1 MPITNTK
8 YAFSGVQSTTSPQI
22 IYTETQ
28 QPAKQEQVK
37 SIYSNFWNLFDT
49 DPNQAD
55 IQVDYNQ
62 LINKKWLQ
70 DQNNLLKIAG
80 GPGFNE
86 KDFRKLGEAA
96 LNYKKYYDENGEY
109 IGNNTRKAL
118 KAKEVYDKYLARVG
132 QFAQS
137 LKQKRY
143 KIDENGNPVLVYEGA
158 EGFKDGYNTADEAKA
173 AYAQQQQY
181 NKDAR
186 SWAGRNYMDK
196 KDWGALKY
204 EQENKFT
211 NHDTVIDHLVSLA
224 GPNISEELIAQAK
237 RGSTWGKASNQI
249 FQAALDNLAK
259 TNYREAKALYNSIN
273 GLYGKNDKNFQF
285 FNNTSLYDGSNAFTN
300 ANKRNWLESEAGVAD
315 VTNFYQNNNDPK
327 LNGYD
332 DDYQDYLK
340 EQEKYKKWQKENG
353 GFGASYSTQFKQG
366 GKMNKYQQGGQAPTA
381 AQMVLQALSAAQQG
395 DQSGLQ
401 QLFSDKKT
409 AQAVIQQ
416 LQKEAQEGSEEAIQ
430 ALEALKQIMSGSK
443 KQATMAQKGAKLSY
457 IHRLATGCPPGM
469 EITYFKR
476 GGRLCK
482 ACIEKAKKAK
492 EGASL
497 DNIIAKNKRRYP
509 GITDDQAA
517 GRAPIRKN
525 GKDYYL
531 DGDGVLGE
539 ASKKGKYGFGG
550 FLEYFKSGGKNSVKR
565 VSKEI
570 TDDGYEMKFS
580 DGTSSN
586 YGRNPMNGKSV
597 AIGRDGKTY
606 KGEKADSVLI
616 NDSQKTVPAIKAN
629 KKKSMACGGKA
640 KKPKCGT
647 KAKCGAEL
655 EKCGGKTPMTKCGG
669 KAPMDKC
676 GGKTTLAKC
685 GTELK
690 KCGGKAKKSSPKKPV
705 VNKDKCGGKAK
716 KHAIGGNLELLK
728 YMILNYNK

>member
-1 MPITNTK
+1 MPGETEFTLGELQSGIPTNVR
-8 YAFSGVQSTTSPQI
+8 YASPENPIQRAPIKTT
-22 IYTETQ
+22 YT
-28 QPAKQEQVK
+28 
-37 SIYSNFWNLFDT
+37 NFQDLFDT
-49 DPNQAD
+49 NRDARD
-55 IQVDYNQ
+55 GIQLDSNN
-62 LINKKWLQ
+62 LINNDWLESKYYELIRLG
-70 DQNNLLKIAG
+70 NLGYNKEHLKYLK
-80 GPGFNE
+80 N
-86 KDFRKLGEAA
+86 LGKAA
-96 LNYKKYYDENGEY
+96 LNYQKYFENGNP
-109 IGNNTRKAL
+109 ISGVNPKKAYNAQ
-118 KAKEVYDKYLARVG
+118 KEFDRAKKVVLDWT
-132 QFAQS
+132 QS

-143 KIDENGNPVLVYEGA
+143 KIDENGNPILVYEGTKDFDKDSYDTA
-158 EGFKDGYNTADEAKA
+158 EKAKA
-173 AYAQQQQY
+173 AYDQQQQY

-186 SWAGRNYMDK
+186 SWAGRNYMEK
-196 KDWGALKY
+196 KDWDALEYDPATGFKD
-204 EQENKFT
+204 
-211 NHDTVIDHLVSLA
+211 HDAVIDHLVSLA
-224 GPNISEELIAQAK
+224 GNNVSQETIDKAK
-237 RGSTWGKASNQI
+237 KGGIWGNASNQI

-259 TNYREAKALYNSIN
+259 TDYREARALYNSIRN
-273 GLYGKNDKNFQF
+273 KYS
-285 FNNTSLYDGSNAFTN
+285 NTGPFRFEKGATLYDGSNAFTG
-300 ANKRNWLESEAGVAD
+300 ANTRNWLESEAGVND
-315 VTNFYQNNNDPK
+315 VNQFYKTYHGDP
-327 LNGYD
+327 GYM
-332 DDYQDYLK
+332 DDYQDYVKKQK
-340 EQEKYKKWQKENG
+340 EVADWQKKNG

-430 ALEALKQIMSGSK
+430 ALEALKQIMSKSK

-469 EITYFKR
+469 EMTYFKR
-476 GGRLCK
+476 GGRICK

-531 DGDGVLGE
+531 GGDGVLSE
-539 ASKKGKYGFGG
+539 APKRSKYGFGG
-550 FLEYFKSGGKNSVKR
+550 FFEYFK
-565 VSKEI
+565 
-570 TDDGYEMKFS
+570 
-580 DGTSSN
+580 
-586 YGRNPMNGKSV
+586 
-597 AIGRDGKTY
+597 
-606 KGEKADSVLI
+606 
-616 NDSQKTVPAIKAN
+616 
-629 KKKSMACGGKA
+629 CGGKP

-655 EKCGGKTPMTKCGG
+655 EKCGGKTPMDKCGGKTPMTKCGG

-728 YMILNYNK
+728 SMILNYNK

>member
-1 MPITNTK
+1 MPNYSFLGIERDTPTQTQYAATQKPTPSRTTK
-8 YAFSGVQSTTSPQI
+8 T
-22 IYTETQ
+22 
-28 QPAKQEQVK
+28 
-37 SIYSNFWNLFDT
+37 IYSNFENLFDE
-49 DPNQAD
+49 DNDLQNGFKLN
-55 IQVDYNQ
+55 YNN
-62 LINKKWLQ
+62 LINKQWLR
-70 DQNNLLKIAG
+70 DRNNRLKIAG

-86 KDFRKLGEAA
+86 KDFRKFGEAA
-96 LNYKKYYDENGEY
+96 LNYKKYYTDNDEYREGT
-109 IGNNTRKAL
+109 NTREAL
-118 KAKEVYDKYLARVG
+118 KAKEEYEKYKARVG
-132 QFAQS
+132 QFAQG
-137 LKQKRY
+137 LRQKRY
-143 KIDENGNPVLVYEGA
+143 GVDENGNPIEYYEG
-158 EGFKDGYNTADEAKA
+158 EEEFNKENTYNTAEEAKA

-186 SWAGRNYMDK
+186 SWAGRNYMEK
-196 KDWGALKY
+196 KDWDALEYDPATSFKD
-204 EQENKFT
+204 
-211 NHDTVIDHLVSLA
+211 HDAVIDHLVSLA
-224 GPNISEELIAQAK
+224 GNNVSQETIDKAK
-237 RGSTWGKASNQI
+237 KGGIWGNASNQI

-259 TNYREAKALYNSIN
+259 TNYREARALYNSIRN
-273 GLYGKNDKNFQF
+273 KYSSTGSFRFEKGA
-285 FNNTSLYDGSNAFTN
+285 TLYDGSNAFTN

-430 ALEALKQIMSGSK
+430 ALEALKQIMSKSK

-469 EITYFKR
+469 EMTYFKR
-476 GGRLCK
+476 GGRICK

-531 DGDGVLGE
+531 GGDGVLSE
-539 ASKKGKYGFGG
+539 APKRSKYGFGG
-550 FLEYFKSGGKNSVKR
+550 FFEYFK
-565 VSKEI
+565 
-570 TDDGYEMKFS
+570 
-580 DGTSSN
+580 
-586 YGRNPMNGKSV
+586 
-597 AIGRDGKTY
+597 
-606 KGEKADSVLI
+606 
-616 NDSQKTVPAIKAN
+616 
-629 KKKSMACGGKA
+629 CGGKP

-655 EKCGGKTPMTKCGG
+655 EKCGGKTPMDKCGGKTPMTKCGG

>member
-1 MPITNTK
+1 MPEYGFTGIKRSTPAQIQ
-8 YAFSGVQSTTSPQI
+8 YAATQQSTPSKT
-22 IYTETQ
+22 TKT
-28 QPAKQEQVK
+28 
-37 SIYSNFWNLFDT
+37 IYSNFEDLFDE
-49 DPNQAD
+49 DNNLSNGFK
-55 IQVDYNQ
+55 VNYNN
-62 LINKKWLQ
+62 LINKQWLR
-70 DQNNLLKIAG
+70 DRNNRLKIAG

-86 KDFRKLGEAA
+86 KDFRKFGESA
-96 LNYKKYYDENGEY
+96 LNYQKYYDDQDVLLHDVDSG
-109 IGNNTRKAL
+109 KAL
-118 KAKEVYDKYLARVG
+118 KAKEEYEKYLTRVG

-137 LKQKRY
+137 LRQKRY
-143 KIDENGNPVLVYEGA
+143 GVDENGNPIEYYEGEKEFT
-158 EGFKDGYNTADEAKA
+158 EGDKYNTADEARA

-186 SWAGRNYMDK
+186 SWAGRNYMEKNNWD
-196 KDWGALKY
+196 ALKY
-204 EQENKFT
+204 DPANGFKD
-211 NHDTVIDHLVSLA
+211 HDTVIDHLVSLA
-224 GPNISEELIAQAK
+224 GDNISKETIDKAK
-237 RGSTWGKASNQI
+237 KGGIWGNASNQI

-259 TNYREAKALYNSIN
+259 TDYREARALYNSIRN
-273 GLYGKNDKNFQF
+273 KYSDTGSFRFEKGA
-285 FNNTSLYDGSNAFTN
+285 TLYDGSNAFTD
-300 ANKRNWLESEAGVAD
+300 ANKRNWLESEAGVND
-315 VTNFYQNNNDPK
+315 VNKFYETYKGNS
-327 LNGYD
+327 GYM
-332 DDYQDYLK
+332 DDYQDYVKKQK
-340 EQEKYKKWQKENG
+340 EVADWQKENG

-492 EGASL
+492 KGASL
-497 DNIIAKNKRRYP
+497 DNIIAKNKERYP

-550 FLEYFKSGGKNSVKR
+550 FFEYFKSGGKNPVKR

-606 KGEKADSVLI
+606 TGEKADSVLRT
-616 NDSQKTVPAIKAN
+616 DSQKTVPAIKAN

-640 KKPKCGT
+640 KKSKCGT

-655 EKCGGKTPMTKCGG
+655 EKCGGKTPM
-669 KAPMDKC
+669 DKC

-685 GTELK
+685 GAELE
-690 KCGGKAKKSSPKKPV
+690 KCGGKAKKISSKKPT

>member
-1 MPITNTK
+1 MADQVQKNKGDRYRYTYHFTNSRQQMPSRKTIYDQNPVNAFYGLLGWNDVEPQGINDLSPDNHLGGQEVNNFLRNIHFDERNIDSRYGEGTLNKWKDIFKKWVNNRISGNTK
-8 YAFSGVQSTTSPQI
+8 YSDSQMA
-22 IYTETQ
+22 
-28 QPAKQEQVK
+28 
-37 SIYSNFWNLFDT
+37 
-49 DPNQAD
+49 AD
-55 IQVDYNQ
+55 REV
-62 LINKKWLQ
+62 L
-70 DQNNLLKIAG
+70 
-80 GPGFNE
+80 
-86 KDFRKLGEAA
+86 KDFMDEVNRQNVKYDPLTGDA
-96 LNYKKYYDENGEY
+96 LYYGDSGYDQGVSASDWQTANSQYTTARENYAKSLIASKYNDY
-109 IGNNTRKAL
+109 
-118 KAKEVYDKYLARVG
+118 
-132 QFAQS
+132 
-137 LKQKRY
+137 LKQKLNDDTWKSDNTYDWNGTNLTKADAYRFIQRAGETEGLILGDGKTLNSYNNDALNKFKFGDKSKAAFKRALEWY
-143 KIDENGNPVLVYEGA
+143 KIDNPSLYNA
-158 EGFKDGYNTADEAKA
+158 IITSNGFKDLMGNGNYKEIKDLDPKQKGLKEWWDTIGKIDPRLVNEIDEKANNTQEVSNYLKRQQE
-173 AYAQQQQY
+173 AQQSTP
-181 NKDAR
+181 A
-186 SWAGRNYMDK
+186 
-196 KDWGALKY
+196 
-204 EQENKFT
+204 KFT
-211 NHDTVIDHLVSLA
+211 SATLTL
-224 GPNISEELIAQAK
+224 
-237 RGSTWGKASNQI
+237 
-249 FQAALDNLAK
+249 
-259 TNYREAKALYNSIN
+259 
-273 GLYGKNDKNFQF
+273 
-285 FNNTSLYDGSNAFTN
+285 
-300 ANKRNWLESEAGVAD
+300 
-315 VTNFYQNNNDPK
+315 
-327 LNGYD
+327 
-332 DDYQDYLK
+332 
-340 EQEKYKKWQKENG
+340 
-353 GFGASYSTQFKQG
+353 FKQG

-430 ALEALKQIMSGSK
+430 ALEALKQIMSRSK

-469 EITYFKR
+469 EMTYFKR
-476 GGRLCK
+476 GGRICK

-531 DGDGVLGE
+531 GGDGVLSE
-539 ASKKGKYGFGG
+539 APKKGKYGFGG
-550 FLEYFKSGGKNSVKR
+550 FFEYFKSGGKNPVKR

-606 KGEKADSVLI
+606 TGEKADSVLRT
-616 NDSQKTVPAIKAN
+616 DSQKTVPAIKAN

-640 KKPKCGT
+640 KKSKCGT

-655 EKCGGKTPMTKCGG
+655 KKCGGKT
-669 KAPMDKC
+669 PMDKC

-685 GTELK
+685 GAELE
-690 KCGGKAKKSSPKKPV
+690 KCGGKAKKISSKKPV

>member
-1 MPITNTK
+1 MADPNTNTNTT
-8 YAFSGVQSTTSPQI
+8 YSFSGIQSTTSPQI
-22 IYTETQ
+22 IYSQTQ
-28 QPAKQEQVK
+28 QPAKQKQVK
-37 SIYSNFWNLFDT
+37 SIYSNFWDLFDT

-55 IQVDYNQ
+55 IQVDYNK
-62 LINKKWLQ
+62 LMDKKWLQ

-80 GPGFNE
+80 GTGFNE

-96 LNYKKYYDENGEY
+96 LKYKQYYGPNGEY
-109 IGNNTRKAL
+109 IGNDTKKAL
-118 KAKEVYDKYLARVG
+118 KAKEVYDKYLARAG

-143 KIDENGNPVLVYEGA
+143 TVDKDGNPVLVYEGA
-158 EGFKDGYNTADEAKA
+158 EGFDDGYETADAAKA
-173 AYAQQQQY
+173 AYTQQQQY

-186 SWAGRNYMDK
+186 SWAGRNYMEK
-196 KDWGALKY
+196 KNWDALQY
-204 EQENKFT
+204 DPATSFT
-211 NHDTVIDHLVSLA
+211 DHDAVINHLVSLA
-224 GPNISEELIAQAK
+224 GDNISKETIETAK
-237 RGSTWGKASNQI
+237 KGGIWGNASNQI

-259 TNYREAKALYNSIN
+259 TNYREARALYNSIRN
-273 GLYGKNDKNFQF
+273 KYSDTGSFRFEKG
-285 FNNTSLYDGSNAFTN
+285 TTLYDGSNAFTD
-300 ANKRNWLESEAGVAD
+300 ANKRNWLESKAGVDD
-315 VTNFYQNNNDPK
+315 VTDFYKSDNPK
-327 LNGYD
+327 FNGYD
-332 DDYQDYLK
+332 DDYKDYVK
-340 EQEKYKKWQKENG
+340 NQEEYKKWQKDNG

-469 EITYFKR
+469 EMTYFKK

-492 EGASL
+492 EGAS
-497 DNIIAKNKRRYP
+497 
-509 GITDDQAA
+509 
-517 GRAPIRKN
+517 
-525 GKDYYL
+525 
-531 DGDGVLGE
+531 GDGVLSE
-539 ASKKGKYGFGG
+539 APKRSKYGFGG
-550 FLEYFKSGGKNSVKR
+550 FFEYFKSGGKNPVKR

-606 KGEKADSVLI
+606 TGEKADSVLRT
-616 NDSQKTVPAIKAN
+616 DSQKTVPAIKAN

-640 KKPKCGT
+640 KKSKCGT

-655 EKCGGKTPMTKCGG
+655 KKCGGKT
-669 KAPMDKC
+669 PMDKC

-685 GTELK
+685 GAELE
-690 KCGGKAKKSSPKKPV
+690 KCGGKAKKISSKKPV

>member
-1 MPITNTK
+1 MPNYSFIGIKRDTPTQTQ
-8 YAFSGVQSTTSPQI
+8 YAA
-22 IYTETQ
+22 TQ
-28 QPAKQEQVK
+28 QPTPSRTTKT
-37 SIYSNFWNLFDT
+37 IYSNFEDLFDE
-49 DPNQAD
+49 DNNLD
-55 IQVDYNQ
+55 NGFKLNYNN
-62 LINKKWLQ
+62 LINKQWLR
-70 DQNNLLKIAG
+70 DRNNRLKIAG

-86 KDFRKLGEAA
+86 KDFRKFGESA
-96 LNYKKYYDENGEY
+96 LNYQKYYTDKDKLRSDVDSG
-109 IGNNTRKAL
+109 KAL
-118 KAKEVYDKYLARVG
+118 KAKEEYEKYLARVG
-132 QFAQS
+132 QFAQG
-137 LKQKRY
+137 LRQKRY
-143 KIDENGNPVLVYEGA
+143 GVDENGNPVEYYEG
-158 EGFKDGYNTADEAKA
+158 EEEFNKGGKYNTAEEAKA

-186 SWAGRNYMDK
+186 SWAGRNYMEK
-196 KDWGALKY
+196 KDWDALEYNPATSFKD
-204 EQENKFT
+204 
-211 NHDTVIDHLVSLA
+211 HDAVIDHLVSLA
-224 GPNISEELIAQAK
+224 GDNISQETIDKAK
-237 RGSTWGKASNQI
+237 KGGIWGNASNQI

-259 TNYREAKALYNSIN
+259 TNYREARALYNSIRN
-273 GLYGKNDKNFQF
+273 KYSSTGSFRFEKGA
-285 FNNTSLYDGSNAFTN
+285 TLYDGSNAFTD
-300 ANKRNWLESEAGVAD
+300 ANKRNWLESKAGVND
-315 VTNFYQNNNDPK
+315 ITNFYKNDNPEF
-327 LNGYD
+327 NGYY
-332 DDYQDYLK
+332 DDYKDYVK
-340 EQEKYKKWQKENG
+340 NQEEYKKWQKENG

-469 EITYFKR
+469 EMTYFKK

-497 DNIIAKNKRRYP
+497 DNIIAKNKERYP

-531 DGDGVLGE
+531 GGDGVLSE
-539 ASKKGKYGFGG
+539 APKRSKYGFGG
-550 FLEYFKSGGKNSVKR
+550 FFEYFK
-565 VSKEI
+565 
-570 TDDGYEMKFS
+570 
-580 DGTSSN
+580 
-586 YGRNPMNGKSV
+586 
-597 AIGRDGKTY
+597 
-606 KGEKADSVLI
+606 
-616 NDSQKTVPAIKAN
+616 
-629 KKKSMACGGKA
+629 CGGKP

-655 EKCGGKTPMTKCGG
+655 EKCGGKTPMDKCGGKTPMTKCGG

>member
-1 MPITNTK
+1 MGNPVFNLGGTQLGTNTNVT
-8 YAFSGVQSTTSPQI
+8 YASPENYVQQAPDKT
-22 IYTETQ
+22 IYTNF
-28 QPAKQEQVK
+28 QE
-37 SIYSNFWNLFDT
+37 LFD
-49 DPNQAD
+49 DNSNAKD
-55 IQVDYNQ
+55 GIQLNSNN
-62 LINKKWLQ
+62 LINKDWLESKYYELIRRGNLEF
-70 DQNNLLKIAG
+70 NNENLKYLK
-80 GPGFNE
+80 N
-86 KDFRKLGEAA
+86 LGKTA
-96 LNYKKYYDENGEY
+96 LNYQKYFSNGNPIAGVNPKKAYNAQKEFD
-109 IGNNTRKAL
+109 R
-118 KAKEVYDKYLARVG
+118 AKKLVLDWS
-132 QFAQS
+132 QS

-143 KIDENGNPVLVYEGA
+143 KVDENGNPVLVYEGA
-158 EGFKDGYNTADEAKA
+158 EGFNDGYNTAEEAKA

-186 SWAGRNYMDK
+186 SWAGRNYMEDHEYWNGQNVYDK
-196 KDWGALKY
+196 NLGQTHEDVINKLSNIAGITDSDLISKAKSGNVWGA
-204 EQENKFT
+204 NS
-211 NHDTVIDHLVSLA
+211 DA
-224 GPNISEELIAQAK
+224 
-237 RGSTWGKASNQI
+237 I
-249 FQAALDNLAK
+249 FQKAIDTLAAKD
-259 TNYREAKALYNSIN
+259 YQKAVRLYNQVK
-273 GLYGKNDKNFQF
+273 GMYGSDKPLQFAKNF
-285 FNNTSLYDGSNAFTN
+285 TLYDGSNAFTD
-300 ANKRNWLESEAGVAD
+300 ANKRNWLESEAGVND
-315 VTNFYQNNNDPK
+315 VKQFYQRDKSNP
-327 LNGYD
+327 GYM
-332 DDYQDYLK
+332 DDYKDYVKKQK
-340 EQEKYKKWQKENG
+340 EVADWQKENG

-416 LQKEAQEGSEEAIQ
+416 LQKEAQEGSEEAVQ

-469 EITYFKR
+469 EMTYFKK

-531 DGDGVLGE
+531 GGDGVLSE
-539 ASKKGKYGFGG
+539 APKKGKYGFGG
-550 FLEYFKSGGKNSVKR
+550 FFEYFKSGGKNPVKR

-606 KGEKADSVLI
+606 TGEKADSVLRT
-616 NDSQKTVPAIKAN
+616 DSQKTVPAIKAN

-640 KKPKCGT
+640 KKSKCGT

-655 EKCGGKTPMTKCGG
+655 KKCGGKT
-669 KAPMDKC
+669 PMDKC

-685 GTELK
+685 GAELE
-690 KCGGKAKKSSPKKPV
+690 KCGGKAKKISSKKPV

>member
-1 MPITNTK
+1 MPNYSFLGIERDTPTQTQYAATQKPTPSRTTK
-8 YAFSGVQSTTSPQI
+8 T
-22 IYTETQ
+22 
-28 QPAKQEQVK
+28 
-37 SIYSNFWNLFDT
+37 IYSNFENLFDE
-49 DPNQAD
+49 DNDLQNGFKLN
-55 IQVDYNQ
+55 YNN
-62 LINKKWLQ
+62 LINKQWLR
-70 DQNNLLKIAG
+70 DRNNRLKIAG

-86 KDFRKLGEAA
+86 KDFRKFGEAA
-96 LNYKKYYDENGEY
+96 LNYKKYYTDKDEY
-109 IGNNTRKAL
+109 IEGTDTGKAL
-118 KAKEVYDKYLARVG
+118 KAKEEYEKYRARVG
-132 QFAQS
+132 QFAQG
-137 LKQKRY
+137 LRQKRY
-143 KIDENGNPVLVYEGA
+143 GVDENGNPIEYYEG
-158 EGFKDGYNTADEAKA
+158 EEEFNKENTYNTAEEAKA

-186 SWAGRNYMDK
+186 SWAGRNYMEDYEYWDSQNVYDK
-196 KDWGALKY
+196 NLGQTHEDVINKLADIAGITDSDLISKAKSKHIWGANSDAIFRKAI
-204 EQENKFT
+204 
-211 NHDTVIDHLVSLA
+211 DTLA
-224 GPNISEELIAQAK
+224 AK
-237 RGSTWGKASNQI
+237 DYQKAVQ
-249 FQAALDNLAK
+249 
-259 TNYREAKALYNSIN
+259 LYNQVK
-273 GLYGKNDKNFQF
+273 GMYGSDKPLKFAKNF
-285 FNNTSLYDGSNAFTN
+285 TLYDGSNAFTK
-300 ANKRNWLESEAGVAD
+300 ANKRNWLESKAGVDD
-315 VTNFYQNNNDPK
+315 VISYYNRDNQNP
-327 LNGYD
+327 GYM
-332 DDYQDYLK
+332 DDYQDYVKKQK
-340 EQEKYKKWQKENG
+340 EVADWQKENG

-430 ALEALKQIMSGSK
+430 ALEALKQIMSRSK

-469 EITYFKR
+469 EMTYFKR
-476 GGRLCK
+476 GGRICK

-531 DGDGVLGE
+531 GGDGVLSE
-539 ASKKGKYGFGG
+539 APKRSKYGFGG
-550 FLEYFKSGGKNSVKR
+550 FFEYFK
-565 VSKEI
+565 
-570 TDDGYEMKFS
+570 
-580 DGTSSN
+580 
-586 YGRNPMNGKSV
+586 
-597 AIGRDGKTY
+597 
-606 KGEKADSVLI
+606 
-616 NDSQKTVPAIKAN
+616 
-629 KKKSMACGGKA
+629 CGGKP

-647 KAKCGAEL
+647 KAKYGAEL
-655 EKCGGKTPMTKCGG
+655 EKCGGKTPMDKCGGKTPMTKCGG

-676 GGKTTLAKC
+676 GGKTTVAKC

-690 KCGGKAKKSSPKKPV
+690 KCGGKAKKSSPKKPA

>member
-1 MPITNTK
+1 MTFIDGITDNKYYGTLQGTPYYQAPTSPYEAIGYLFDKDPNKFSLRSYSRDDTLGRRELERYFKDNNVNLDRNTIEAMLRVYNSNSGK
-8 YAFSGVQSTTSPQI
+8 YNYGTNEARNAQDLQLISNALYSAKQGTRRFNPWTGEEYYAGDANYNSGVATEAQAQAIRKKYSPMQEKFATDLLDKAYLKYYNNFTSTETPVQEFEGNDIWDGTTSI
-22 IYTETQ
+22 DKATAFNLIRGAGQ
-28 QPAKQEQVK
+28 QGP
-37 SIYSNFWNLFDT
+37 LR
-49 DPNQAD
+49 
-55 IQVDYNQ
+55 
-62 LINKKWLQ
+62 INNSWGN
-70 DQNNLLKIAG
+70 NNLLNNIEYGSKS
-80 GPGFNE
+80 
-86 KDFRKLGEAA
+86 
-96 LNYKKYYDENGEY
+96 KKAMDE
-109 IGNNTRKAL
+109 
-118 KAKEVYDKYLARVG
+118 
-132 QFAQS
+132 
-137 LKQKRY
+137 
-143 KIDENGNPVLVYEGA
+143 
-158 EGFKDGYNTADEAKA
+158 
-173 AYAQQQQY
+173 
-181 NKDAR
+181 
-186 SWAGRNYMDK
+186 
-196 KDWGALKY
+196 ALKY
-204 EQENKFT
+204 YKEHNPSLYNKLIGNKEFLQTYTTNSNNWEKLNSTVSDKPLGKEDWFKSLTDEQK
-211 NHDTVIDHLVSLA
+211 
-224 GPNISEELIAQAK
+224 
-237 RGSTWGKASNQI
+237 NQI
-249 FQAALDNLAK
+249 NSQVNNLENLQEFERTQTPTSTTMSTA
-259 TNYREAKALYNSIN
+259 
-273 GLYGKNDKNFQF
+273 
-285 FNNTSLYDGSNAFTN
+285 FN
-300 ANKRNWLESEAGVAD
+300 V
-315 VTNFYQNNNDPK
+315 NNIK
-327 LNGYD
+327 GYH
-332 DDYQDYLK
+332 K
-340 EQEKYKKWQKENG
+340 NG
-353 GFGASYSTQFKQG
+353 GT
-366 GKMNKYQQGGQAPTA
+366 MRKYQQGGQAPTA

-469 EITYFKR
+469 EMTYFKK

-531 DGDGVLGE
+531 GGDGVLSE
-539 ASKKGKYGFGG
+539 APKKGKYGFGG
-550 FLEYFKSGGKNSVKR
+550 FFEYFK
-565 VSKEI
+565 
-570 TDDGYEMKFS
+570 
-580 DGTSSN
+580 
-586 YGRNPMNGKSV
+586 
-597 AIGRDGKTY
+597 
-606 KGEKADSVLI
+606 
-616 NDSQKTVPAIKAN
+616 
-629 KKKSMACGGKA
+629 CGGKP

-655 EKCGGKTPMTKCGG
+655 EKCGGKTPMDKCGGKTPMTKCGG

>member
-1 MPITNTK
+1 MPNYSFTGIERDTPTQTQYAAAQKPTPSRITKT
-8 YAFSGVQSTTSPQI
+8 
-22 IYTETQ
+22 
-28 QPAKQEQVK
+28 
-37 SIYSNFWNLFDT
+37 IYSNFEDLFDDDNNIDNGVT
-49 DPNQAD
+49 LN
-55 IQVDYNQ
+55 YNN
-62 LINKKWLQ
+62 LINKQWLR
-70 DQNNLLKIAG
+70 DRNNRLKIAG

-86 KDFRKLGEAA
+86 KDFRKFGESA
-96 LNYKKYYDENGEY
+96 LNYQKYY
-109 IGNNTRKAL
+109 NNQDALLPNVDSGKAL
-118 KAKEVYDKYLARVG
+118 KAKEEYEKYLARVG
-132 QFAQS
+132 QFAQG
-137 LKQKRY
+137 LRQKRY
-143 KIDENGNPVLVYEGA
+143 GVDENGNPVEYYEGEKKFGTEGNNYSTA
-158 EGFKDGYNTADEAKA
+158 EEAKA

-186 SWAGRNYMDK
+186 SWAGKNYMEK
-196 KDWGALKY
+196 KNWDELKY
-204 EQENKFT
+204 DPATSFT
-211 NHDTVIDHLVSLA
+211 DHDAVIDHLVSLA
-224 GPNISEELIAQAK
+224 GDNISKETIDKAK
-237 RGSTWGKASNQI
+237 KGGIWGNASNQI

-259 TNYREAKALYNSIN
+259 TDYGEARALYNSIRN
-273 GLYGKNDKNFQF
+273 KYS
-285 FNNTSLYDGSNAFTN
+285 NTGSFRFEKGATLYDGSNAFTN
-300 ANKRNWLESEAGVAD
+300 ANKRNWLESEKGVKD
-315 VTNFYQNNNDPK
+315 VNQFYQTFNDSKP
-327 LNGYD
+327 GYM
-332 DDYQDYLK
+332 DDYQDYAKKQK
-340 EQEKYKKWQKENG
+340 EVADWQKENG

-430 ALEALKQIMSGSK
+430 ALEALKQIMSRSK

-476 GGRLCK
+476 GGQICK

-531 DGDGVLGE
+531 GGDGVLSE
-539 ASKKGKYGFGG
+539 APKRSKYGFGG
-550 FLEYFKSGGKNSVKR
+550 FFEYFKSGGKNPVKR

-606 KGEKADSVLI
+606 TGEKADSVLRT
-616 NDSQKTVPAIKAN
+616 DSQKTVPAIKAN

-640 KKPKCGT
+640 KKSKCGT

-655 EKCGGKTPMTKCGG
+655 EKCGGKT
-669 KAPMDKC
+669 PMDKC

>member
-1 MPITNTK
+1 MAIDNNKENNKENNT
-8 YAFSGVQSTTSPQI
+8 GIVQTPWGYSPRNQVTQVNRIPTIYDQSLTQGLSTLL
-22 IYTETQ
+22 Q
-28 QPAKQEQVK
+28 QNSSISDLSSDEHLGGQEVNRYFKAK
-37 SIYSNFWNLFDT
+37 NFN
-49 DPNQAD
+49 A
-55 IQVDYNQ
+55 
-62 LINKKWLQ
+62 
-70 DQNNLLKIAG
+70 NNS
-80 GPGFNE
+80 E
-86 KDFRKLGEAA
+86 KDTFKRYMNNRK
-96 LNYKKYYDENGEY
+96 NQ
-109 IGNNTRKAL
+109 
-118 KAKEVYDKYLARVG
+118 KYLASSQYKYDQTVLNGMLQRANEMDARYDPLTGNKFYYGEEGYDQGVSASDW
-132 QFAQS
+132 QTANSQYTTARENYAKS
-137 LKQKRY
+137 LIASKYNDYLKQKLNDDTWKGDNSYGWNGTPGLTKANVYRLIQ
-143 KIDENGNPVLVYEGA
+143 KAQKENGLVLGSGKTLANYE
-158 EGFKDGYNTADEAKA
+158 NADLNNFIFGDKSKA
-173 AYAQQQQY
+173 AF
-181 NKDAR
+181 
-186 SWAGRNYMDK
+186 GE
-196 KDWGALKY
+196 ALKSY
-204 EQENKFT
+204 KSYN
-211 NHDTVIDHLVSLA
+211 
-224 GPNISEELIAQAK
+224 P
-237 RGSTWGKASNQI
+237 
-249 FQAALDNLAK
+249 
-259 TNYREAKALYNSIN
+259 ALYNAII
-273 GLYGKNDKNFQF
+273 KDKNFQNF
-285 FNNTSLYDGSNAFTN
+285 IGNENYTEIKDLDPKQEGLGEWWNTTGKIDQRLVNEIDEQANNTQEV
-300 ANKRNWLESEAGVAD
+300 RN
-315 VTNFYQNNNDPK
+315 
-327 LNGYD
+327 
-332 DDYQDYLK
+332 YLK
-340 EQEKYKKWQKENG
+340 QQQEAQQRQ
-353 GFGASYSTQFKQG
+353 STPAKFTSATLTLFKQG

-492 EGASL
+492 EGAS
-497 DNIIAKNKRRYP
+497 
-509 GITDDQAA
+509 
-517 GRAPIRKN
+517 
-525 GKDYYL
+525 
-531 DGDGVLGE
+531 GDGVLSE
-539 ASKKGKYGFGG
+539 APKRSKYGFGG
-550 FLEYFKSGGKNSVKR
+550 FFEYFKSGGKNPVKR

-606 KGEKADSVLI
+606 TGEKADSVLRT
-616 NDSQKTVPAIKAN
+616 DSQKTVPAIKAN

-640 KKPKCGT
+640 KKSKCGT

-655 EKCGGKTPMTKCGG
+655 KKCGGKT
-669 KAPMDKC
+669 PMDKC

-685 GTELK
+685 GAELE
-690 KCGGKAKKSSPKKPV
+690 KCGGKAKKISSKKPV

>member
-1 MPITNTK
+1 M
-8 YAFSGVQSTTSPQI
+8 
-22 IYTETQ
+22 E
-28 QPAKQEQVK
+28 
-37 SIYSNFWNLFDT
+37 
-49 DPNQAD
+49 
-55 IQVDYNQ
+55 
-62 LINKKWLQ
+62 
-70 DQNNLLKIAG
+70 
-80 GPGFNE
+80 
-86 KDFRKLGEAA
+86 
-96 LNYKKYYDENGEY
+96 
-109 IGNNTRKAL
+109 
-118 KAKEVYDKYLARVG
+118 
-132 QFAQS
+132 
-137 LKQKRY
+137 
-143 KIDENGNPVLVYEGA
+143 
-158 EGFKDGYNTADEAKA
+158 
-173 AYAQQQQY
+173 
-181 NKDAR
+181 
-186 SWAGRNYMDK
+186 K
-196 KDWGALKY
+196 KDWDALEYNPASSFKD
-204 EQENKFT
+204 
-211 NHDTVIDHLVSLA
+211 HDAVIDHLVSLA
-224 GPNISEELIAQAK
+224 GDNISEETISQAK
-237 RGSTWGKASNQI
+237 KGGIWGNASNQI

-259 TNYREAKALYNSIN
+259 TNYREARALYNSIRN
-273 GLYGKNDKNFQF
+273 KYSGTGSFRFEKGA
-285 FNNTSLYDGSNAFTN
+285 TLYDGSNAFTN

-469 EITYFKR
+469 EMTYFKK

-497 DNIIAKNKRRYP
+497 NNIIAKNKERYP

-531 DGDGVLGE
+531 GGDGVLSE
-539 ASKKGKYGFGG
+539 APKRSKYGFGG
-550 FLEYFKSGGKNSVKR
+550 FFEYFK
-565 VSKEI
+565 
-570 TDDGYEMKFS
+570 
-580 DGTSSN
+580 
-586 YGRNPMNGKSV
+586 
-597 AIGRDGKTY
+597 
-606 KGEKADSVLI
+606 
-616 NDSQKTVPAIKAN
+616 
-629 KKKSMACGGKA
+629 CGGKP
-640 KKPKCGT
+640 KKQKCGT

-655 EKCGGKTPMTKCGG
+655 EKCGGKTPMDKCGGKTPMTKCGG

>member
-1 MPITNTK
+1 MPNYSFLGIERDTPTQTQYAATQKPTPSRTTK
-8 YAFSGVQSTTSPQI
+8 T
-22 IYTETQ
+22 
-28 QPAKQEQVK
+28 
-37 SIYSNFWNLFDT
+37 IYSNFENLFDE
-49 DPNQAD
+49 DNDLQNGFKLN
-55 IQVDYNQ
+55 YNN
-62 LINKKWLQ
+62 LINKQWLR
-70 DQNNLLKIAG
+70 DRNNRLKIAG

-86 KDFRKLGEAA
+86 KDFRKFGEAA
-96 LNYKKYYDENGEY
+96 LNYKKYYTDNDEYREGTDTE
-109 IGNNTRKAL
+109 KAL
-118 KAKEVYDKYLARVG
+118 KAKEEYEKYRARVG
-132 QFAQS
+132 QFAQG
-137 LKQKRY
+137 LRQKRY
-143 KIDENGNPVLVYEGA
+143 GVDENGNPIEYYEG
-158 EGFKDGYNTADEAKA
+158 EEEFNKENTYNTAEEAKA

-186 SWAGRNYMDK
+186 SWAGRNYMEK
-196 KDWGALKY
+196 KDWDALEYDPATSFKD
-204 EQENKFT
+204 
-211 NHDTVIDHLVSLA
+211 HDAVIDHLVSLA
-224 GPNISEELIAQAK
+224 GNNVSQETIDKAK
-237 RGSTWGKASNQI
+237 KGGIWGNASNQI

-259 TNYREAKALYNSIN
+259 TDYREARALYNSIRN
-273 GLYGKNDKNFQF
+273 KYS
-285 FNNTSLYDGSNAFTN
+285 NTGPFRFEKGATLYDGSNAFTG
-300 ANKRNWLESEAGVAD
+300 ANTRNWLESEAGVND
-315 VTNFYQNNNDPK
+315 VNQFYETYHGDP
-327 LNGYD
+327 GYM
-332 DDYQDYLK
+332 DDYQDYAKKQK
-340 EQEKYKKWQKENG
+340 EVADWQKKNG

-430 ALEALKQIMSGSK
+430 ALEALKQIMSRSK

-469 EITYFKR
+469 EMTYFKR

-531 DGDGVLGE
+531 GGDGVLSE
-539 ASKKGKYGFGG
+539 APKRSKYGFGG
-550 FLEYFKSGGKNSVKR
+550 FFEYFK
-565 VSKEI
+565 
-570 TDDGYEMKFS
+570 
-580 DGTSSN
+580 
-586 YGRNPMNGKSV
+586 
-597 AIGRDGKTY
+597 
-606 KGEKADSVLI
+606 
-616 NDSQKTVPAIKAN
+616 
-629 KKKSMACGGKA
+629 CGGKP

-655 EKCGGKTPMTKCGG
+655 EKCGGKTPMDKCGGKTPMTKCGG

-676 GGKTTLAKC
+676 GGKTTVAKC

-690 KCGGKAKKSSPKKPV
+690 KCGGKAKKSSPKKPA

>member
-1 MPITNTK
+1 MPNYSFLGIERDTPTQTQYAATQKPTPSRTTK
-8 YAFSGVQSTTSPQI
+8 T
-22 IYTETQ
+22 
-28 QPAKQEQVK
+28 
-37 SIYSNFWNLFDT
+37 IYSNFENLFDE
-49 DPNQAD
+49 DNDLQNGFKLN
-55 IQVDYNQ
+55 YNN
-62 LINKKWLQ
+62 LINKQWLR
-70 DQNNLLKIAG
+70 DRNNRLKIAG

-86 KDFRKLGEAA
+86 KDFRKFGEAA
-96 LNYKKYYDENGEY
+96 LNYKKYYTDKDEYREGTDTE
-109 IGNNTRKAL
+109 KAL
-118 KAKEVYDKYLARVG
+118 KAKEEYEKYRARVG
-132 QFAQS
+132 QFAQG
-137 LKQKRY
+137 LRQKRY
-143 KIDENGNPVLVYEGA
+143 GVDENGNPIEYYEG
-158 EGFKDGYNTADEAKA
+158 EEEFNKENTYNTAEEAKA

-186 SWAGRNYMDK
+186 SWAGRNYMEK
-196 KDWGALKY
+196 KDWDALEYNPANSFKD
-204 EQENKFT
+204 
-211 NHDTVIDHLVSLA
+211 HDAVIDHLVSLA
-224 GPNISEELIAQAK
+224 GNNVSQETIDKAK
-237 RGSTWGKASNQI
+237 KGGIWGNASNQI

-259 TNYREAKALYNSIN
+259 TDYREARALYNSIRN
-273 GLYGKNDKNFQF
+273 KYSDTGSFRFEKGA
-285 FNNTSLYDGSNAFTN
+285 TLYDGSNAFTG
-300 ANKRNWLESEAGVAD
+300 ANKRNWLESEAGVND
-315 VTNFYQNNNDPK
+315 VNQFYETYHGDP
-327 LNGYD
+327 GYM
-332 DDYQDYLK
+332 DDYQDYAKKQK
-340 EQEKYKKWQKENG
+340 EVADWQKKNG

-430 ALEALKQIMSGSK
+430 ALEALKQIMSKSK

-469 EITYFKR
+469 EMTYFKR

-531 DGDGVLGE
+531 GGDGVLSE
-539 ASKKGKYGFGG
+539 APKRSKYGFGG
-550 FLEYFKSGGKNSVKR
+550 FFEYFK
-565 VSKEI
+565 
-570 TDDGYEMKFS
+570 
-580 DGTSSN
+580 
-586 YGRNPMNGKSV
+586 
-597 AIGRDGKTY
+597 
-606 KGEKADSVLI
+606 
-616 NDSQKTVPAIKAN
+616 
-629 KKKSMACGGKA
+629 CGGKP

-655 EKCGGKTPMTKCGG
+655 EKCGGKTPMDKCGGKTPMTKCGG

-690 KCGGKAKKSSPKKPV
+690 KCGGKAKKSSPKKPA

-728 YMILNYNK
+728 SMILNYNK

>member
-1 MPITNTK
+1 MAI
-8 YAFSGVQSTTSPQI
+8 
-22 IYTETQ
+22 E
-28 QPAKQEQVK
+28 
-37 SIYSNFWNLFDT
+37 
-49 DPNQAD
+49 
-55 IQVDYNQ
+55 
-62 LINKKWLQ
+62 INKENNTENNTVTVQTPWGYSPRNQVTQVNRTPTIYDQSLTQGLSTLLQ
-70 DQNNLLKIAG
+70 QNSSISDLSSDEHLG
-80 GPGFNE
+80 GQEVNRYFKAKNFNANNSE
-86 KDFRKLGEAA
+86 KDTFKRYMNNRK
-96 LNYKKYYDENGEY
+96 NQ
-109 IGNNTRKAL
+109 
-118 KAKEVYDKYLARVG
+118 KYLASSQYKYDQTVLNGMLQRANEMDARYDPLTGDKFYYGEKGYDQGVSASDW
-132 QFAQS
+132 QTANSQYTTARENYAKS
-137 LKQKRY
+137 LIASKYNDYLKQKLNDDTWKGDKTY
-143 KIDENGNPVLVYEGA
+143 GWNGTPGLTKENVYRLIQ
-158 EGFKDGYNTADEAKA
+158 KA
-173 AYAQQQQY
+173 
-181 NKDAR
+181 
-186 SWAGRNYMDK
+186 
-196 KDWGALKY
+196 
-204 EQENKFT
+204 
-211 NHDTVIDHLVSLA
+211 
-224 GPNISEELIAQAK
+224 
-237 RGSTWGKASNQI
+237 
-249 FQAALDNLAK
+249 
-259 TNYREAKALYNSIN
+259 
-273 GLYGKNDKNFQF
+273 
-285 FNNTSLYDGSNAFTN
+285 
-300 ANKRNWLESEAGVAD
+300 
-315 VTNFYQNNNDPK
+315 
-327 LNGYD
+327 
-332 DDYQDYLK
+332 
-340 EQEKYKKWQKENG
+340 QKENG
-353 GFGASYSTQFKQG
+353 LVLGSGKTLADYENTDLNNFIFGDKSKAAFGEALKYYKSHNPALYNAIIKDNNFQNFIGDENYTEIKDLDPKQEGLGEWWDTTGKTDSRLVNEIDEQANNTQAVRDYLKQQQEAQQRKSTPAKFTSATLTLFKQG

-492 EGASL
+492 EGASGDRVL
-497 DNIIAKNKRRYP
+497 RETPKR
-509 GITDDQAA
+509 
-517 GRAPIRKN
+517 
-525 GKDYYL
+525 
-531 DGDGVLGE
+531 
-539 ASKKGKYGFGG
+539 SKYGFGG
-550 FLEYFKSGGKNSVKR
+550 FFEYFKSGGKNPVKR

-606 KGEKADSVLI
+606 TGEKADSVLRT
-616 NDSQKTVPAIKAN
+616 DSQKTVPAIKAN

-640 KKPKCGT
+640 KKSKCGT

-655 EKCGGKTPMTKCGG
+655 KKCGGKT
-669 KAPMDKC
+669 PMDKC

-685 GTELK
+685 GAELE
-690 KCGGKAKKSSPKKPV
+690 KCGGKAKKISSKKPV

>member
-1 MPITNTK
+1 MPNTNTK
-8 YAFSGVQSTTSPQI
+8 YAFSGIQSTTSPQI

-109 IGNNTRKAL
+109 IGNDTRKAL

-211 NHDTVIDHLVSLA
+211 NHDAVIDHLVSLA

-469 EITYFKR
+469 EMTYFKK

-492 EGASL
+492 EGAS
-497 DNIIAKNKRRYP
+497 
-509 GITDDQAA
+509 
-517 GRAPIRKN
+517 
-525 GKDYYL
+525 
-531 DGDGVLGE
+531 GDGVLSE
-539 ASKKGKYGFGG
+539 APKRSKYGFGG
-550 FLEYFKSGGKNSVKR
+550 FFEYFKSGGKNPVKR

-586 YGRNPMNGKSV
+586 YGRNPMNGESV

-640 KKPKCGT
+640 KKSKCGT

-655 EKCGGKTPMTKCGG
+655 KKCGGKT
-669 KAPMDKC
+669 PMDKC

-685 GTELK
+685 GAELE
-690 KCGGKAKKSSPKKPV
+690 KCGGKAKKISSKKPI

>member
-1 MPITNTK
+1 MPNTK
-8 YAFSGVQSTTSPQI
+8 YGFSGIQSTTSPQI

-37 SIYSNFWNLFDT
+37 SIYSNFWDLFDT

-109 IGNNTRKAL
+109 IGNDTRKAL

-186 SWAGRNYMDK
+186 AWAGRNYMDK

-204 EQENKFT
+204 KYENKFT
-211 NHDTVIDHLVSLA
+211 NHDAVIDHLVSLA

-237 RGSTWGKASNQI
+237 RGNTWGKASNQI

-273 GLYGKNDKNFQF
+273 GLYGKNDTNFQF

-492 EGASL
+492 EGAS
-497 DNIIAKNKRRYP
+497 
-509 GITDDQAA
+509 
-517 GRAPIRKN
+517 
-525 GKDYYL
+525 
-531 DGDGVLGE
+531 GDGVL
-539 ASKKGKYGFGG
+539 SKTPKKGKYGFGG
-550 FLEYFKSGGKNSVKR
+550 FFEYFKSGGKNPVKR

-606 KGEKADSVLI
+606 TGEKADSVLRT
-616 NDSQKTVPAIKAN
+616 DSQKTVPAINAN

-640 KKPKCGT
+640 KKSKCGT

-655 EKCGGKTPMTKCGG
+655 KKCGGKT
-669 KAPMDKC
+669 PMDKC

-685 GTELK
+685 GAELE
-690 KCGGKAKKSSPKKPV
+690 KCGGKAKKISPKKSA

>member
-1 MPITNTK
+1 MGNPVFNLGGTQLGTNTNVT
-8 YAFSGVQSTTSPQI
+8 YASPENYVQQAPDKT
-22 IYTETQ
+22 IYTNF
-28 QPAKQEQVK
+28 QE
-37 SIYSNFWNLFDT
+37 LFD
-49 DPNQAD
+49 DNSNAED
-55 IQVDYNQ
+55 GIQLNSNN
-62 LINKKWLQ
+62 LINNDWLESKYYELIRLG
-70 DQNNLLKIAG
+70 NLEYNKEHLKYLK
-80 GPGFNE
+80 N
-86 KDFRKLGEAA
+86 LGKAA
-96 LNYKKYYDENGEY
+96 LNYYKYFENDNPISGVNPKKAYNAQKEFD
-109 IGNNTRKAL
+109 R
-118 KAKEVYDKYLARVG
+118 AKKLVLDWS
-132 QFAQS
+132 QS

-143 KIDENGNPVLVYEGA
+143 KVDENGNPILVYEGT
-158 EGFKDGYNTADEAKA
+158 KDFDKDSYNTAEEAKA

-186 SWAGRNYMDK
+186 SWAGRNYMEK
-196 KDWGALKY
+196 KDWNALQY
-204 EQENKFT
+204 DPAASFT
-211 NHDTVIDHLVSLA
+211 DHDAVIDHLVSLA
-224 GPNISEELIAQAK
+224 GDNISKETIEKARKGGI
-237 RGSTWGKASNQI
+237 WGNASNQI

-259 TNYREAKALYNSIN
+259 TNYREARALYNSIRN
-273 GLYGKNDKNFQF
+273 KYSDTGSFRFEKGA
-285 FNNTSLYDGSNAFTN
+285 TLYDGSNAFTG
-300 ANKRNWLESEAGVAD
+300 ANKRNWLESKAGVDD
-315 VTNFYQNNNDPK
+315 VTDFYKNDNPEF
-327 LNGYD
+327 NGYY
-332 DDYQDYLK
+332 DDYKDYVK
-340 EQEKYKKWQKENG
+340 NQEEYKKWQKDNG

-430 ALEALKQIMSGSK
+430 ALEALKQIMGGSK

-469 EITYFKR
+469 EMTYFKK

-497 DNIIAKNKRRYP
+497 NNIIAKNKERYP
-509 GITDDQAA
+509 GITNDQAA

-531 DGDGVLGE
+531 GGDGVLSE
-539 ASKKGKYGFGG
+539 APKRSKYGFGG
-550 FLEYFKSGGKNSVKR
+550 FFEYFK
-565 VSKEI
+565 
-570 TDDGYEMKFS
+570 
-580 DGTSSN
+580 
-586 YGRNPMNGKSV
+586 
-597 AIGRDGKTY
+597 
-606 KGEKADSVLI
+606 
-616 NDSQKTVPAIKAN
+616 
-629 KKKSMACGGKA
+629 CGGKP

-655 EKCGGKTPMTKCGG
+655 EKCGGKT
-669 KAPMDKC
+669 PMDKC

-690 KCGGKAKKSSPKKPV
+690 KCGGKAKKSSPKKSV

>member
-1 MPITNTK
+1 MAIENNKENNTENNTVT
-8 YAFSGVQSTTSPQI
+8 VQTPWGYSPRNQVTQVNRIPTIYDQSLTQGLSTLL
-22 IYTETQ
+22 Q
-28 QPAKQEQVK
+28 QNSSISDLSSDEHLGGQEVNRYFKAK
-37 SIYSNFWNLFDT
+37 NFN
-49 DPNQAD
+49 A
-55 IQVDYNQ
+55 
-62 LINKKWLQ
+62 
-70 DQNNLLKIAG
+70 NNS
-80 GPGFNE
+80 E
-86 KDFRKLGEAA
+86 KDTFKRYMNNRK
-96 LNYKKYYDENGEY
+96 NQ
-109 IGNNTRKAL
+109 
-118 KAKEVYDKYLARVG
+118 KYLGSSQYKYDQTVLNGMLQRANEMDARYDPLTGDKFYYGEKGYDQGVSASDW
-132 QFAQS
+132 QTANSQYTTARENYAKS
-137 LKQKRY
+137 LIASKYNDYLKQKLNDDTWKGDNSY
-143 KIDENGNPVLVYEGA
+143 GWNGTPGLTKANVYRLIQ
-158 EGFKDGYNTADEAKA
+158 KA
-173 AYAQQQQY
+173 
-181 NKDAR
+181 
-186 SWAGRNYMDK
+186 
-196 KDWGALKY
+196 
-204 EQENKFT
+204 
-211 NHDTVIDHLVSLA
+211 
-224 GPNISEELIAQAK
+224 
-237 RGSTWGKASNQI
+237 
-249 FQAALDNLAK
+249 
-259 TNYREAKALYNSIN
+259 
-273 GLYGKNDKNFQF
+273 
-285 FNNTSLYDGSNAFTN
+285 
-300 ANKRNWLESEAGVAD
+300 
-315 VTNFYQNNNDPK
+315 
-327 LNGYD
+327 
-332 DDYQDYLK
+332 
-340 EQEKYKKWQKENG
+340 QKENG
-353 GFGASYSTQFKQG
+353 LVLGSGKTLANYENADLNNFIFGDKSKAAFGEALKYYKSYNPALYNAIIKDQNFQNFIGNESYTEIKDLDPKQEGLGEWWDTTGKIDSRLVNEIDEQANNTQAVRNYLKQQQEAQQRQSTPAKFTSATLTLFKQG

-492 EGASL
+492 EGAS
-497 DNIIAKNKRRYP
+497 
-509 GITDDQAA
+509 
-517 GRAPIRKN
+517 
-525 GKDYYL
+525 
-531 DGDGVLGE
+531 GDGVLSE
-539 ASKKGKYGFGG
+539 APKRSKYGFGG
-550 FLEYFKSGGKNSVKR
+550 FFEYFKNGGKNPVKR

-606 KGEKADSVLI
+606 TGEKADSVLRT
-616 NDSQKTVPAIKAN
+616 DSQKTVPAINAN

-640 KKPKCGT
+640 KKPKCRT

-690 KCGGKAKKSSPKKPV
+690 KCGGKAKKSSLKKPV

>member
-1 MPITNTK
+1 MPNYSFTGIERGTPTQTQ
-8 YAFSGVQSTTSPQI
+8 YAA
-22 IYTETQ
+22 TQ
-28 QPAKQEQVK
+28 QPTPSRTTKT
-37 SIYSNFWNLFDT
+37 IYSNFEDLFDE
-49 DPNQAD
+49 DNNLSNGFKLN
-55 IQVDYNQ
+55 YNN
-62 LINKKWLQ
+62 LINKQWLR
-70 DQNNLLKIAG
+70 DRNNRLKIAG

-86 KDFRKLGEAA
+86 KDFRKFGNSA
-96 LNYKKYYDENGEY
+96 LNYQKYYNIDTDELLEGVDS
-109 IGNNTRKAL
+109 GKAL
-118 KAKEVYDKYLARVG
+118 KAKEEYEKYLTRVG

-137 LKQKRY
+137 LRQKRY
-143 KIDENGNPVLVYEGA
+143 GVDENGNPIEYYEG
-158 EGFKDGYNTADEAKA
+158 EKEFNKGDKYNTAEEAKA

-186 SWAGRNYMDK
+186 SWAGRNYMEDYEYWDGQNVYDK
-196 KDWGALKY
+196 NLGQKHEDVINKLADIAGITDSDLISKAKSGNVWGANSDAIFK
-204 EQENKFT
+204 KAV
-211 NHDTVIDHLVSLA
+211 DTLA
-224 GPNISEELIAQAK
+224 AK
-237 RGSTWGKASNQI
+237 DYQKAV
-249 FQAALDNLAK
+249 
-259 TNYREAKALYNSIN
+259 RLYNQVK
-273 GLYGKNDKNFQF
+273 GMYGSNKPLQFAKNF
-285 FNNTSLYDGSNAFTN
+285 TLYDGSNAFTD
-300 ANKRNWLESEAGVAD
+300 ANKRNWLESEAGVED
-315 VTNFYQNNNDPK
+315 VKGYYNRDNQNP
-327 LNGYD
+327 GYM
-332 DDYQDYLK
+332 DDYQGYVKKQK
-340 EQEKYKKWQKENG
+340 EVADWQKQNG

-430 ALEALKQIMSGSK
+430 ALEALKQIMSRSK

-509 GITDDQAA
+509 GITNDQAA

-531 DGDGVLGE
+531 GGDGVLSE
-539 ASKKGKYGFGG
+539 APKKGKYGFGG
-550 FLEYFKSGGKNSVKR
+550 FFEYFKSGGKNPVKR

-606 KGEKADSVLI
+606 TGEKADSVLRT
-616 NDSQKTVPAIKAN
+616 DSQKTVPAIKAN

-640 KKPKCGT
+640 KKSKCGT

-655 EKCGGKTPMTKCGG
+655 KKCGGKT
-669 KAPMDKC
+669 PMDKC

-685 GTELK
+685 GAELE
-690 KCGGKAKKSSPKKPV
+690 KCGGKAKKISSKKPA

>member
-1 MPITNTK
+1 MAIENNKENNTENNTVT
-8 YAFSGVQSTTSPQI
+8 VQTPWGYSPRNQVTQVNRTPTIYDQSLTQGLSTLL
-22 IYTETQ
+22 Q
-28 QPAKQEQVK
+28 QNSSISDLSSDEHLGGQEVNRYFKAK
-37 SIYSNFWNLFDT
+37 NFN
-49 DPNQAD
+49 A
-55 IQVDYNQ
+55 
-62 LINKKWLQ
+62 
-70 DQNNLLKIAG
+70 NNS
-80 GPGFNE
+80 E
-86 KDFRKLGEAA
+86 KDTFKRYMNNRK
-96 LNYKKYYDENGEY
+96 NQ
-109 IGNNTRKAL
+109 
-118 KAKEVYDKYLARVG
+118 KYLTSSQYKYDQTVLNGMLQRANEMDARYDPLTGNKFYYGEEEYDQGVSASDW
-132 QFAQS
+132 QTANSQYTTARENYAKS
-137 LKQKRY
+137 LIASKYNDYLKQKLNDDTWKDGTYGWNGNEGLTQANVYRLIQNAQ
-143 KIDENGNPVLVYEGA
+143 KENGLVLGSGKTLANYENTDLNN
-158 EGFKDGYNTADEAKA
+158 FKFGDKSKA
-173 AYAQQQQY
+173 AF
-181 NKDAR
+181 
-186 SWAGRNYMDK
+186 GE
-196 KDWGALKY
+196 ALKY
-204 EQENKFT
+204 YKSHN
-211 NHDTVIDHLVSLA
+211 
-224 GPNISEELIAQAK
+224 P
-237 RGSTWGKASNQI
+237 
-249 FQAALDNLAK
+249 
-259 TNYREAKALYNSIN
+259 ALYNAII
-273 GLYGKNDKNFQF
+273 KDKNFQNF
-285 FNNTSLYDGSNAFTN
+285 IGNENYTEIKDLDPKQEGLGEWWNTTGKIDSRLVNEIDEKANNTQEV
-300 ANKRNWLESEAGVAD
+300 R
-315 VTNFYQNNNDPK
+315 
-327 LNGYD
+327 
-332 DDYQDYLK
+332 DYLK
-340 EQEKYKKWQKENG
+340 KQQEAQQRQ
-353 GFGASYSTQFKQG
+353 STPAKFTSATLTLFKQG

-492 EGASL
+492 EGAS
-497 DNIIAKNKRRYP
+497 
-509 GITDDQAA
+509 
-517 GRAPIRKN
+517 
-525 GKDYYL
+525 
-531 DGDGVLGE
+531 GDGVLSE
-539 ASKKGKYGFGG
+539 APKRSKYGFGG
-550 FLEYFKSGGKNSVKR
+550 FFEYFKSGGKNPVKR

-606 KGEKADSVLI
+606 TEEKADSVLRT
-616 NDSQKTVPAIKAN
+616 DSQKTVPAIKAN

-640 KKPKCGT
+640 KKSKCGT

-655 EKCGGKTPMTKCGG
+655 KKCGGKT
-669 KAPMDKC
+669 PMDKC

-685 GTELK
+685 GAELE
-690 KCGGKAKKSSPKKPV
+690 KCGGKAKKISSKKPV

>member
-1 MPITNTK
+1 MPGETEFTLGELQSGIPTNVR
-8 YAFSGVQSTTSPQI
+8 YASTENPIQRAPIKTT
-22 IYTETQ
+22 YT
-28 QPAKQEQVK
+28 
-37 SIYSNFWNLFDT
+37 NFQDLFDT
-49 DPNQAD
+49 NRDAGD
-55 IQVDYNQ
+55 GIQLDSNN
-62 LINKKWLQ
+62 LINNDWLESKYYELIRLG
-70 DQNNLLKIAG
+70 NLGYNKEHLKYLK
-80 GPGFNE
+80 N
-86 KDFRKLGEAA
+86 LGKAA
-96 LNYKKYYDENGEY
+96 LNYQKYFENGNPRL
-109 IGNNTRKAL
+109 GVNPKKAYN
-118 KAKEVYDKYLARVG
+118 AQKEFDRASKVVLDWT
-132 QFAQS
+132 QS

-143 KIDENGNPVLVYEGA
+143 KIDENGNPILVYEGT
-158 EGFKDGYNTADEAKA
+158 KDFDKDSYNTAEEAKA

-186 SWAGRNYMDK
+186 SWAGRNYMEK
-196 KDWGALKY
+196 KNWDALEY
-204 EQENKFT
+204 DPATSFT
-211 NHDTVIDHLVSLA
+211 NHDAVIDHLVSLA
-224 GPNISEELIAQAK
+224 GDNISKETIDKAK
-237 RGSTWGKASNQI
+237 KGGIWGNASNQI
-249 FQAALDNLAK
+249 FQAALDNVAK
-259 TNYREAKALYNSIN
+259 TNYGEARALYNSIRN
-273 GLYGKNDKNFQF
+273 KYSDTGSFRFEKGA
-285 FNNTSLYDGSNAFTN
+285 TLYDGSNAFTD
-300 ANKRNWLESEAGVAD
+300 ANKRNWLESEKGVND
-315 VTNFYQNNNDPK
+315 VNQFYETFNGNNP
-327 LNGYD
+327 GYM
-332 DDYQDYLK
+332 DDYQDYVKKQK
-340 EQEKYKKWQKENG
+340 EVADWQKKNG

-430 ALEALKQIMSGSK
+430 ALEALKQIMGGSK

-606 KGEKADSVLI
+606 TGEKADSVLI

-640 KKPKCGT
+640 KKSKCGT

-655 EKCGGKTPMTKCGG
+655 KKCGGKT
-669 KAPMDKC
+669 PMDKC

-685 GTELK
+685 GAELE
-690 KCGGKAKKSSPKKPV
+690 KCGGKAKKISPKKPA

>member
-1 MPITNTK
+1 MPNPNTNTNTK
-8 YAFSGVQSTTSPQI
+8 YAFSGIQSTTSPQI
-22 IYTETQ
+22 IYSQTQ

-37 SIYSNFWNLFDT
+37 SIYSNFWDLFDE

-55 IQVDYNQ
+55 IQVDYNK
-62 LINKKWLQ
+62 LMDKKWLQ

-80 GPGFNE
+80 GTGFNE

-96 LNYKKYYDENGEY
+96 LKYKQYYGPNGEY
-109 IGNNTRKAL
+109 IGNDTKKAL

-143 KIDENGNPVLVYEGA
+143 TVDKDGNPVLVYEGA
-158 EGFKDGYNTADEAKA
+158 EGFNDGYNTADEAKA

-204 EQENKFT
+204 GQENKFT
-211 NHDTVIDHLVSLA
+211 NHDAVIDHLVSLA

-300 ANKRNWLESEAGVAD
+300 ANKRNWLESEAGVTD

-492 EGASL
+492 KGASS
-497 DNIIAKNKRRYP
+497 
-509 GITDDQAA
+509 
-517 GRAPIRKN
+517 
-525 GKDYYL
+525 
-531 DGDGVLGE
+531 DGVLSE
-539 ASKKGKYGFGG
+539 APKRSKYGFGG
-550 FLEYFKSGGKNSVKR
+550 FFEYFKSGGKNPVKR

-606 KGEKADSVLI
+606 IGEKADSVLRT
-616 NDSQKTVPAIKAN
+616 DSQKTVPAIKAN

-640 KKPKCGT
+640 KKSKCGT

-655 EKCGGKTPMTKCGG
+655 KKCGGKT
-669 KAPMDKC
+669 PMDKC

-685 GTELK
+685 GAELE
-690 KCGGKAKKSSPKKPV
+690 KCGGKAKKISSKKPA

>member
-1 MPITNTK
+1 MPDPK
-8 YAFSGVQSTTSPQI
+8 YSFNGIVRSTPVLIQ
-22 IYTETQ
+22 YAAPQ
-28 QPAKQEQVK
+28 QPA
-37 SIYSNFWNLFDT
+37 SLRRTDTIYSNYENLFDDDN
-49 DPNQAD
+49 DPSNGTTLN
-55 IQVDYNQ
+55 Y
-62 LINKKWLQ
+62 
-70 DQNNLLKIAG
+70 NNLTNKQWLRDRNNRLKIAG

-86 KDFRKLGEAA
+86 KDFRKFGESA
-96 LNYKKYYDENGEY
+96 LNYYKYYNRQDALLPNVDSG
-109 IGNNTRKAL
+109 KAL
-118 KAKEVYDKYLARVG
+118 KAKEEYEKYMTRVG
-132 QFAQS
+132 QFAQG
-137 LKQKRY
+137 LRQKRY
-143 KIDENGNPVLVYEGA
+143 GVDENGNPIEYYEGEKEFT
-158 EGFKDGYNTADEAKA
+158 EGDKYNTADEARA

-186 SWAGRNYMDK
+186 SWAGRNYMDNSNYWNGQNVYDQNLGETHESVISK
-196 KDWGALKY
+196 LAEIAGINDSDLISKAKSGNVWGANSDAIFK
-204 EQENKFT
+204 KAV
-211 NHDTVIDHLVSLA
+211 DTLA
-224 GPNISEELIAQAK
+224 AK
-237 RGSTWGKASNQI
+237 DYKKAVQ
-249 FQAALDNLAK
+249 
-259 TNYREAKALYNSIN
+259 LYNQVK
-273 GLYGKNDKNFQF
+273 GMYGSDKPLKFAKNS
-285 FNNTSLYDGSNAFTN
+285 TLYDGSNAFTD
-300 ANKRNWLESEAGVAD
+300 ANKRNWLESKAGVED
-315 VTNFYQNNNDPK
+315 VNQFYENSNSNS
-327 LNGYD
+327 GYM
-332 DDYQDYLK
+332 DDYQDYVKKQK
-340 EQEKYKKWQKENG
+340 EAADWQKKNG
-353 GFGASYSTQFKQG
+353 GFGASYGTQFKQG

-381 AQMVLQALSAAQQG
+381 ANMVLQALSAAQQG

-430 ALEALKQIMSGSK
+430 ALEALKQIMGGSK

-457 IHRLATGCPPGM
+457 IHRLATGCPPGTEM
-469 EITYFKR
+469 TYFKK

-497 DNIIAKNKRRYP
+497 DSIIAKNKKRYP

-531 DGDGVLGE
+531 GGDGVLGE

-550 FLEYFKSGGKNSVKR
+550 FLEYFKSGGKNPVKR

-606 KGEKADSVLI
+606 TGEKADSVLRT
-616 NDSQKTVPAIKAN
+616 DSQKTVPAIKAN

-640 KKPKCGT
+640 KK
-647 KAKCGAEL
+647 
-655 EKCGGKTPMTKCGG
+655 
-669 KAPMDKC
+669 
-676 GGKTTLAKC
+676 
-685 GTELK
+685 
-690 KCGGKAKKSSPKKPV
+690 SSPKKPAV
-705 VNKDKCGGKAK
+705 KKDMCGGKAK

-728 YMILNYNK
+728 SMILNYNK

>member
-1 MPITNTK
+1 MPNPNTNTNTK
-8 YAFSGVQSTTSPQI
+8 YAFSGIQSTTSPQI
-22 IYTETQ
+22 IYSQTQ

-37 SIYSNFWNLFDT
+37 SIYSNFWNLFDE

-55 IQVDYNQ
+55 IQVDYNK
-62 LINKKWLQ
+62 LMDKKWLQ

-80 GPGFNE
+80 GIGFNE

-96 LNYKKYYDENGEY
+96 LKYKQYYSPNGEY
-109 IGNNTRKAL
+109 IGNDTKKAL

-143 KIDENGNPVLVYEGA
+143 TVDKDGNPVLVYEGA

-186 SWAGRNYMDK
+186 SWAGRNYMEK
-196 KDWGALKY
+196 KDWDALKY

-211 NHDTVIDHLVSLA
+211 NHDAVIDHLVSLA
-224 GPNISEELIAQAK
+224 GNDISQDIITQAK
-237 RGSTWGKASNQI
+237 KGGTWGTASNQI

-300 ANKRNWLESEAGVAD
+300 ANKRNWLESRDGVND
-315 VTNFYQNNNDPK
+315 ITNFYSKTKSEEDKP
-327 LNGYD
+327 GYL
-332 DDYQDYLK
+332 DDYNAY
-340 EQEKYKKWQKENG
+340 YKKQQEDQDWSKENG
-353 GFGASYSTQFKQG
+353 GFGAYYSSQFKQG

-497 DNIIAKNKRRYP
+497 NSI
-509 GITDDQAA
+509 
-517 GRAPIRKN
+517 
-525 GKDYYL
+525 
-531 DGDGVLGE
+531 GDGVLSE
-539 ASKKGKYGFGG
+539 APKKGKYGFGG
-550 FLEYFKSGGKNSVKR
+550 FFEYFKSGGKNPVKR

-606 KGEKADSVLI
+606 TGEKADSVLRT
-616 NDSQKTVPAIKAN
+616 DSQKTVPAIKAN

-640 KKPKCGT
+640 KKSKCGT

-655 EKCGGKTPMTKCGG
+655 KKCGGKT
-669 KAPMDKC
+669 PMDKC

-685 GTELK
+685 GAELE
-690 KCGGKAKKSSPKKPV
+690 KCGGKAKKISSKKPV

>member
-1 MPITNTK
+1 MPEPDLNNKTNSYNYQYVFGGPRQQTPSKKTIYDQNPVNAFYGLLGWNNVSPQGINDLSSDNHLGGQEINNFLRNIHFDERSIDSRYGKGTLNRWKDTFKRWVNNRISNNNK
-8 YAFSGVQSTTSPQI
+8 YLTSPQQAADREVLKQFMDEVNLQNVKYDPLTGNALYYGDAGYDQGVSDSDWQAANSQ
-22 IYTETQ
+22 YTTARENY
-28 QPAKQEQVK
+28 AKSLIASK
-37 SIYSNFWNLFDT
+37 YN
-49 DPNQAD
+49 
-55 IQVDYNQ
+55 DY
-62 LINKKWLQ
+62 L
-70 DQNNLLKIAG
+70 
-80 GPGFNE
+80 NE
-86 KDFRKLGEAA
+86 K
-96 LNYKKYYDENGEY
+96 LNDDSWRDGTYGWDGTEGL
-109 IGNNTRKAL
+109 TKAN
-118 KAKEVYDKYLARVG
+118 VYR
-132 QFAQS
+132 
-137 LKQKRY
+137 
-143 KIDENGNPVLVYEGA
+143 
-158 EGFKDGYNTADEAKA
+158 
-173 AYAQQQQY
+173 
-181 NKDAR
+181 
-186 SWAGRNYMDK
+186 
-196 KDWGALKY
+196 
-204 EQENKFT
+204 
-211 NHDTVIDHLVSLA
+211 
-224 GPNISEELIAQAK
+224 LIQ
-237 RGSTWGKASNQI
+237 
-249 FQAALDNLAK
+249 
-259 TNYREAKALYNSIN
+259 
-273 GLYGKNDKNFQF
+273 
-285 FNNTSLYDGSNAFTN
+285 NA
-300 ANKRNWLESEAGVAD
+300 
-315 VTNFYQNNNDPK
+315 
-327 LNGYD
+327 
-332 DDYQDYLK
+332 
-340 EQEKYKKWQKENG
+340 QKENG
-353 GFGASYSTQFKQG
+353 LVLGSGKTLADYGNDDLNNFKFGDKSKAAFGEALEYYKSHNPALYNAIIKDKNFKNLMGNRNYTEINDLDPKQEGLGEWWNTTGKIDPRLVAEIDKQANNTQEVRDYLETQQRAQQRQNTPAKFTSATLTLFKQG

-430 ALEALKQIMSGSK
+430 ALEALKQIMSRSK

-469 EITYFKR
+469 EMTYFKR
-476 GGRLCK
+476 GGRICK

-531 DGDGVLGE
+531 GGDGVLSE
-539 ASKKGKYGFGG
+539 APKKGKYGFGG
-550 FLEYFKSGGKNSVKR
+550 FFEYFKSGGKNPVKR

-586 YGRNPMNGKSV
+586 YGRNPMNGESV
-597 AIGRDGKTY
+597 AIGRDGKIY

-640 KKPKCGT
+640 KKSKCGT

-655 EKCGGKTPMTKCGG
+655 KKCGGKT
-669 KAPMDKC
+669 PMDKC

-685 GTELK
+685 GAELE
-690 KCGGKAKKSSPKKPV
+690 KCGGKAKKISSKKPV

>member
-1 MPITNTK
+1 MTLIDGITDNKYYGTLQGTPYYQAPTSPYEAIGYLFDKDPNKFSLRSYSRDDTLGRRELERYFKDNNVNLDRNTIEAMLRVYNSKSGKYNYGTNTARNAQDLQLISNALYSAKQGTRRFNPWTGEEYYAGDANYNSGVATEAQAQAIRKK
-8 YAFSGVQSTTSPQI
+8 YAPMQEKFATYLLDKAYSNYFNNFTSTETPVKDFEGIEGVWDGKGTIDNATAFKLIKEAGKDGELRIKNSWGNDNLLNNIKYGDRSKKAMDQALAYFKDNNASLYNKLVDNKDFLQKYTTDSSQWEKLNSTVSDKPLGKEDWFKSLTDEQKNQINSDVNNLENLQEFERTQIPTSTTMS
-22 IYTETQ
+22 T
-28 QPAKQEQVK
+28 AFNV
-37 SIYSNFWNLFDT
+37 
-49 DPNQAD
+49 
-55 IQVDYNQ
+55 
-62 LINKKWLQ
+62 
-70 DQNNLLKIAG
+70 NNIK
-80 GPGFNE
+80 
-86 KDFRKLGEAA
+86 
-96 LNYKKYYDENGEY
+96 
-109 IGNNTRKAL
+109 
-118 KAKEVYDKYLARVG
+118 
-132 QFAQS
+132 
-137 LKQKRY
+137 
-143 KIDENGNPVLVYEGA
+143 
-158 EGFKDGYNTADEAKA
+158 GYHK
-173 AYAQQQQY
+173 
-181 NKDAR
+181 
-186 SWAGRNYMDK
+186 
-196 KDWGALKY
+196 
-204 EQENKFT
+204 
-211 NHDTVIDHLVSLA
+211 
-224 GPNISEELIAQAK
+224 
-237 RGSTWGKASNQI
+237 
-249 FQAALDNLAK
+249 
-259 TNYREAKALYNSIN
+259 
-273 GLYGKNDKNFQF
+273 
-285 FNNTSLYDGSNAFTN
+285 
-300 ANKRNWLESEAGVAD
+300 
-315 VTNFYQNNNDPK
+315 
-327 LNGYD
+327 
-332 DDYQDYLK
+332 
-340 EQEKYKKWQKENG
+340 NG
-353 GFGASYSTQFKQG
+353 GT
-366 GKMNKYQQGGQAPTA
+366 MRKYQQGGQAPTA

-469 EITYFKR
+469 EMTYFKK
-476 GGRLCK
+476 GGRICK

-497 DNIIAKNKRRYP
+497 DNIIAKNKERYP

-550 FLEYFKSGGKNSVKR
+550 FFEYFKSGGKNPVKR

-606 KGEKADSVLI
+606 TGEKADSVLRT
-616 NDSQKTVPAIKAN
+616 DSQKTVPAIKAN

-640 KKPKCGT
+640 KKSKCGT

-655 EKCGGKTPMTKCGG
+655 EKCGGKTPM
-669 KAPMDKC
+669 DKC

-685 GTELK
+685 GAELE
-690 KCGGKAKKSSPKKPV
+690 KCGGKAKKISSKKPI